1 MKWLGH
7 ALLVAI
13 LTILSQ
19 IGGLAWLIA
28 LAFRRRLLAFMISY
42 AALWGIAFALAPA
55 FGRVALPCF
64 GDTLRMQSPIY
75 CLLARN
81 YVSPELEAVARDA
94 ATKVA
99 QEYPGTVTLALDG
112 GFPFLDGM
120 PLLPH
125 MSHDD
130 GDKLDFAFYYSWD
143 GEYLP
148 GVTRSPIGYWAFEP
162 DGRSECPPVVL
173 TARWNLPWLQLLFP
187 DYALNSERTAAL
199 ARALM
204 ADPRIG
210 KVFLEPPLAAR
221 LGITGAKLR
230 FQGCRAARHDDH
242 IHAQLG

>member
-7 ALLVAI
+7 ALLIAV

-28 LAFRRRLLAFMISY
+28 LAFRRRLLAFLITY
-42 AALWGIAFALAPA
+42 AALWCIAFVLAPA
-55 FGRVALPCF
+55 LGRVALPCF
-64 GDTLRMQSPIY
+64 GDTLRMQSPTY

-81 YVSPELEAVARDA
+81 YVSPELAAVARDA

-125 MSHDD
+125 LSHDD
-130 GDKLDFAFYYSWD
+130 GDKLDFAFYYSRD

-148 GVTRSPIGYWAFEP
+148 GVTRSPIGYWAFET
-162 DGRSECPPVVL
+162 DGHSECPPVVL
-173 TARWNLPWLQLLFP
+173 TARWNLAWLQPLFP
-187 DYALNSERTAAL
+187 DYALDSERTAAL
-199 ARALM
+199 ARALL

-221 LGITGAKLR
+221 LGLSGARLR